1 MIRAAIGF
9 MWSAW
14 GGHAALVAAVL
25 MSLQV
30 HATYRV
36 PAAAF
41 VTLLPWLGVV
51 IAVTTILMLT
61 VNLLPA
67 APRGPG
73 LRGRVERRIVWVAGI
88 MVATA
93 AAAVFVTGPAMT
105 AALAGIAL
113 AAAILGAVAIAGR
126 LLAEG
131 TLVFAVRWL
140 YRVALAGIAAFLL
153 WTAVV
158 LVNGALDR
166 SPAVPQ
172 ASEVLGVVT
181 VSIDPGFGKLIPH
194 AHVDLR
200 SWQTDGGFERVVL
213 PAHERQRTWV
223 GEPVIVTMHRGFLD
237 IPWVAAVDLD
247 EARHLRQ
254 ILAASPSAFHAMNRL
269 IHIYIERRQW
279 DEALELTRRY
289 VGLYPGDVDVVEYV
303 AGYLGT
309 AGRYGDQIELIEGL
323 VARNPDYKSLS
334 MLGFALEKNE
344 DHQRAIEVLKR
355 AVELRPDVFLAL
367 HYLGEAYQALD
378 RREEAIAAYEAELRI
393 RPQSLEVQRRVRAL
407 RNGGT

>member
-1 MIRAAIGF
+1 MMRSALGF
-9 MWSAW
+9 VWSAW
-14 GGHAALVAAVL
+14 GGHAALVATVL

-41 VTLLPWLGVV
+41 VTLLPWLGVI

-67 APRGPG
+67 PPRGPG

-93 AAAVFVTGPAMT
+93 AAAVFVTGPALA

-113 AAAILGAVAIAGR
+113 AAAILAAVAIAGR

-140 YRVALAGIAAFLL
+140 YRAALAGIAVFLL
-153 WTAVV
+153 WTAIV

-166 SPAVPQ
+166 SPGTQQ
-172 ASEVLGVVT
+172 ASEVLGVVSA
-181 VSIDPGFGKLIPH
+181 SIDPGFGKLIPH

-200 SWQTDGGFERVVL
+200 SWRTDGGFERIVL
-213 PAHERQRTWV
+213 PAQERQRTWV
-223 GEPVIVTMHRGFLD
+223 GQPVTLTVRPGFLD
-237 IPWVAAVDLD
+237 IPWVAAVNLD

-254 ILAASPSAFHAMNRL
+254 ILAASPNAFHAMHRL
-269 IHIYIERRQW
+269 IEIYVERGQW

-289 VGLYPGDVDVVEYV
+289 AAAYPDDVPFVEYV
-303 AGYLGT
+303 AGYLGV
-309 AGRYGDQIELIEGL
+309 AGRYSDQVELIEAL
-323 VARNPDYKSLS
+323 VARSPDYKSLA
-334 MLGFALEKNE
+334 MLGFALERSE
-344 DHQRAIEVLKR
+344 DHQRAIEILKR

-367 HYLGEAYQALD
+367 HYLGEAYQAME

-393 RPQSLEVQRRVRAL
+393 RPQSLEVRRRVRAL
-407 RNGGT
+407 RNAGG